1 MSDDLATLETQR
13 SKLLEEF
20 LGLGD
25 LRPGSVTAVTRRC
38 GKSSCHCAKH
48 NDPGHDPQF
57 RLTRRIAGK
66 TVTESFPNPIAL
78 RKAQQEV
85 AEFHRFQQLSQN
97 LVALNEQICRLR
109 PVARERGGWTEQE
122 KKTAAAIHQEVARE
136 VNQVLGRVFAQRRK
150 DGRTDLEA
158 VESAL
163 RAALHQ
169 AGAAALSQV
178 LQFAAPAADERQLPC
193 PCGHHA
199 RYQEIRSKPLLTIVG
214 PVLLSRPYYLC
225 SQCHVG
231 QFPVDVELDIENTE
245 FSPGVRRMHALV
257 GQQAPFDHGR
267 EQMQVLA
274 GLTVTTKSVERI
286 AEAMGSDIAWREQ
299 AEIDQALQLDLP
311 VLTGAPIPVVY
322 VQMDGTGIPVVKKET
337 VGRPGKRDGQP
348 AHTREVKLGCVFTQ
362 TRWDEK
368 GFALRDPDSTTY
380 TGAIETAEEFGKR
393 IYREALQRGW
403 SRARKKVVIG
413 DGAEW
418 IWNLVAEH
426 FPGAR
431 EIVDLYHARQHL
443 WTVARQLYPQEEV
456 QQKAWRKVHQ
466 KRLLDK
472 GKIEKLVSE
481 LHSIATTN
489 PQLAE
494 KIRTEAVYFERNA
507 ERMRYPRFRRQHLFV
522 GSGVIEAG
530 CKTVVGSRLKQSGMF
545 WTVRGANAILALR
558 CSHLNGRFEDY
569 WEQRQEAR
577 AA

>member
-1 MSDDLATLETQR
+1 M
-13 SKLLEEF
+13 
-20 LGLGD
+20 
-25 LRPGSVTAVTRRC
+25 
-38 GKSSCHCAKH
+38 
-48 NDPGHDPQF
+48 
-57 RLTRRIAGK
+57 
-66 TVTESFPNPIAL
+66 
-78 RKAQQEV
+78 
-85 AEFHRFQQLSQN
+85 
-97 LVALNEQICRLR
+97 
-109 PVARERGGWTEQE
+109 
-122 KKTAAAIHQEVARE
+122 ARE

-286 AEAMGSDIAWREQ
+286 AEAMGSDIAWCEQ

-456 QQKAWRKVHQ
+456 QQKAWMKVHQ

-545 WTVRGANAILALR
+545 WTLRGANAILALR